1 MTTTITPT
9 TTGRQFANGATT
21 LITPTLALRTA
32 TTARNGLRAG
42 YSSAQAHGTAGAGVI
57 TATTAD
63 ATGTVTGAII
73 AVDIVGAMATTDIVA
88 ATVTTDIVAATVTTD
103 IVAAAT
109 ATMGSVAAM
118 EIMEIEAMMPVVLT
132 VAAPAEVAHPLWA
145 ATGAIMATARL
156 APLAA
161 DTLASV
167 VAVA

>member
-32 TTARNGLRAG
+32 TTVRNGLRAG

-57 TATTAD
+57 TATTED

-73 AVDIVGAMATTDIVA
+73 AVDTTVDIVEAMATTDIVGA
-88 ATVTTDIVAATVTTD
+88 MEIME
-103 IVAAAT
+103 IEAAT
-109 ATMGSVAAM
+109 ATMGSVVAM
-118 EIMEIEAMMPVVLT
+118 EIMEIEAMTPVVLT

-145 ATGAIMATARL
+145 ATGAITATARL
-156 APLAA
+156 AFSAA

>member
-1 MTTTITPT
+1 
-9 TTGRQFANGATT
+9 
-21 LITPTLALRTA
+21 
-32 TTARNGLRAG
+32 
-42 YSSAQAHGTAGAGVI
+42 
-57 TATTAD
+57 
-63 ATGTVTGAII
+63 
-73 AVDIVGAMATTDIVA
+73 MATTDIVA
-88 ATVTTDIVAATVTTD
+88 ATVTTDIV
-103 IVAAAT
+103 AAT

>member
-88 ATVTTDIVAATVTTD
+88 ATVTTDIVAA
-103 IVAAAT
+103 AT
-109 ATMGSVAAM
+109 ATMGSVVAM
-118 EIMEIEAMMPVVLT
+118 EIMEIEAMTPVVLT

-145 ATGAIMATARL
+145 ATGAITATARL
-156 APLAA
+156 AFSAA

>member
-73 AVDIVGAMATTDIVA
+73 AADTTMDIVGAIATTDIVA
-88 ATVTTDIVAATVTTD
+88 AT
-103 IVAAAT
+103 
-109 ATMGSVAAM
+109 ATMGSVVAM
-118 EIMEIEAMMPVVLT
+118 EIMEIEAMTPVVLT

-145 ATGAIMATARL
+145 ATGAITATARL
-156 APLAA
+156 AFSAA